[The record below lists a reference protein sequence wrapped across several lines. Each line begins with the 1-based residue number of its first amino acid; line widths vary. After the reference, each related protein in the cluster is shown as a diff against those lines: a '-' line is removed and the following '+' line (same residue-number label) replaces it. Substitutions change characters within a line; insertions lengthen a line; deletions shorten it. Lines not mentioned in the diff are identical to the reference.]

1 MTNRRKFITA
11 VGTLGVGT
19 LAGCAG
25 DDENNGTP
33 TATDIPLAE
42 QTAKLSASDG
52 DSDDDF
58 GWSVAVSGDGSTALL
73 AAPGD
78 EHPNGEDARS
88 AYVFS
93 RVDGTWSEEAKLTA
107 NDGPIIHRL
116 RSLVAMAGD
125 GSTALLAAPG
135 DDPNG
140 EGAGSAYVFSRGDGT
155 WSEEAKLSASDG
167 DSDDDFGW
175 SVAMA
180 GEGST
185 ALVGAIGDE
194 DPNGTAAGSAYVFSR
209 GNGTWSEEAKLSA
222 SDGDSGDHFGSSVA
236 MAGDGPTAIVGAPED
251 EDPNGTAAGSAY
263 VFSRGDG
270 TWSEEAKLSAS
281 DGDSD
286 DLFGFSVAVSG
297 DGSTALLGAPGDED
311 PNGTAAGSAYVFS
324 RGDGTWSEGAKL
336 SASDGD
342 SDDLFGGSVAM
353 AGDGSTALLGAPVDE
368 EPNGD
373 LAGSAYVF
381 SRADGTWSEKAKL
394 SASDGDSN
402 DGFGFSVA
410 VSGDGSTALLGA
422 PADEEPNGTA
432 AGSAYVFE

>member
-1 MTNRRKFITA
+1 
-11 VGTLGVGT
+11 
-19 LAGCAG
+19 
-25 DDENNGTP
+25 
-33 TATDIPLAE
+33 
-42 QTAKLSASDG
+42 
-52 DSDDDF
+52 
-58 GWSVAVSGDGSTALL
+58 
-73 AAPGD
+73 
-78 EHPNGEDARS
+78 
-88 AYVFS
+88 
-93 RVDGTWSEEAKLTA
+93 
-107 NDGPIIHRL
+107 
-116 RSLVAMAGD
+116 
-125 GSTALLAAPG
+125 
-135 DDPNG
+135 
-140 EGAGSAYVFSRGDGT
+140 
-155 WSEEAKLSASDG
+155 
-167 DSDDDFGW
+167 
-175 SVAMA
+175 
-180 GEGST
+180 
-185 ALVGAIGDE
+185 
-194 DPNGTAAGSAYVFSR
+194 
-209 GNGTWSEEAKLSA
+209 
-222 SDGDSGDHFGSSVA
+222 VA

-324 RGDGTWSEGAKL
+324 RGDGTWIEGAKL